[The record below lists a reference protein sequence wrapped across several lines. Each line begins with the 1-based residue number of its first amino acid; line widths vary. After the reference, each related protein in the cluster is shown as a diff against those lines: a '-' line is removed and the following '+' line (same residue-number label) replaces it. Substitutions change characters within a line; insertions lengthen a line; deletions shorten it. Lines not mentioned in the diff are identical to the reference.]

1 MIRLEHR
8 TLYVALA
15 IGLLAAPACGDGDS
29 IPSDDA
35 GNGQKDASS
44 PGKDAASPGED
55 DAGDEQG
62 DHDGG
67 AAGDGAAAMDTGTP
81 QDAGGQDAAS
91 GDGSVASPTCSAYC
105 TTLKANCSGANAQY
119 TSDAVCMAVCTSFP
133 VGAASDTSGNT
144 LGCRLYHAGAAAS
157 DATTHCNHAG
167 ITGGDKDPTD
177 SAPGTCGEGCE
188 AFCNEAVIACTSAT
202 SPGGTAP
209 YATKAAC
216 MIDCKTFPAATNTFS
231 TAATSGDTFN
241 CRAYHLTA
249 ASTTPDP
256 HCGHIK
262 KVSSTCQP

>member
-8 TLYVALA
+8 TLHVVLAL
-15 IGLLAAPACGDGDS
+15 GLLAAPACGDGDS
-29 IPSDDA
+29 KPGADA
-35 GNGQKDASS
+35 GDGEQDASS
-44 PGKDAASPGED
+44 PGD
-55 DAGDEQG
+55 DDGGDEHPDQDGGG
-62 DHDGG
+62 DH
-67 AAGDGAAAMDTGTP
+67 DGAAAMDTGTADGD
-81 QDAGGQDAAS
+81 DAGRQDAAS
-91 GDGSVASPTCSAYC
+91 GDGGSASPPTCSAYC
-105 TTLKANCSGANAQY
+105 SKLKANCSGANAQY

-133 VGAASDTSGNT
+133 LGAATDTSGNT

-177 SAPGTCGEGCE
+177 SAAGTCGEGCE
-188 AFCNEAVIACTSAT
+188 AFCNEAVIACTTAT
-202 SPGGTAP
+202 SPGGSAP

-216 MIDCKTFPAATNTFS
+216 MTDCKTFPAATNTFS

-249 ASTTPDP
+249 ASVTPDP

-262 KVSSTCQP
+262 KVSPTCQP